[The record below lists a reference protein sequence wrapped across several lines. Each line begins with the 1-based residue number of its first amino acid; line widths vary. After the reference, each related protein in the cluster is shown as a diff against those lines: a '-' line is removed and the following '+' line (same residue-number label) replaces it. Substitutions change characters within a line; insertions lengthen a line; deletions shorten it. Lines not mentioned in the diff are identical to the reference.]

1 MNLFD
6 LPEKELFDIK
16 EVGLVLRDIALSR
29 IPDRMLSASDEVIY
43 STEDFQVLLIS
54 NSVVL
59 KKRKYDSGE
68 NKWSTRF
75 ALAANYDDMND
86 QRPWSTRLNVDRG
99 RYVIRYTWSNCILK
113 VSDIDVYYSTVR
125 GDEEYIDIVEE
136 HINYSDMEPEIFQR
150 SLIESAD
157 EMNVIILNYLFRRDL
172 PYHQAEPGVTL
183 HGFLTELDLVAK
195 AVPHIQELRKLC

>member
-29 IPDRMLSASDEVIY
+29 IPDRRLSACDEVIY
-43 STEDFQVLLIS
+43 STEEFEVLLIS

-59 KKRKYDSGE
+59 KKKKFDPGV
-68 NKWSTRF
+68 NAWSSQF
-75 ALAANYDDMND
+75 ALAANYDNIND
-86 QRPWSTRLNVDRG
+86 QRPWSTRLNTDRD

-113 VSDIDVYYSTVR
+113 VSDRNVFFNSVQ

-150 SLIESAD
+150 ALIESAD